1 MFVCG
6 GGVRMRYCE
15 VQVHWGMGAGG
26 QCAGVPETAGK
37 SSQFGAAPRTSS
49 AARLNYKSVLLH
61 LASRNVFAGG
71 FGLHS

>member
-1 MFVCG
+1 MWRRGENEILRGAGALGDGRG
-6 GGVRMRYCE
+6 GG
-15 VQVHWGMGAGG
+15 
-26 QCAGVPETAGK
+26 AGVPETAGK